1 MQIVSSTQPQFLR
14 LVANTRWEL
23 YLERMVH
30 GRHVAM
36 FLAEGEHAIRL
47 ELVDVWAHRVV
58 LGPEAT

>member
-1 MQIVSSTQPQFLR
+1 
-14 LVANTRWEL
+14 
-23 YLERMVH
+23 MVH